1 MNVNTVNS
9 RKLIFIEG
17 VYDLYKNTQLK
28 ILLLFL
34 NEEVEEKYIFF
45 FRLKFLLKTLS
56 TQKLK

>member
-1 MNVNTVNS
+1 MNVNIVNS

-34 NEEVEEKYIFF
+34 NEEMEQKFF
-45 FRLKFLLKTLS
+45 
-56 TQKLK
+56 